1 MTKPGISVVIVS
13 WNTREITDRCLASIK
28 KAVDFVKKLADVE
41 VIVVENAST
50 DGSYDMIA
58 KKHPWVKLF
67 NSGSDL
73 GYGKGNNYGFKRTN
87 PEYDYVLLL
96 NNDAYV
102 REDTLA
108 KCLLFFQRE
117 KGCDLMGCQLRYEDG
132 RFQPS
137 AGYLPTPF
145 SVWGWIWGLDQI
157 PGIKGLFRP
166 VHPKYPEF
174 FKSDRE
180 VGWVMGAFL
189 FMKRP
194 VYEKTNGFDENFFLY
209 MEEVEWCRRVS
220 EAGFHIWY
228 TPHFDI
234 IHVDKASAFGLPEE
248 MVKIFYREI
257 MGLMYLLRKY
267 YPQEMW
273 WIKISTQIGITV
285 RLIAFTILGN
295 NMRREAYLKILK
307 NL

>member
-13 WNTREITDRCLASIK
+13 WNTRDITDHCLACMK
-28 KAVDFVKKLADVE
+28 KAVDFVKKQADVE

-58 KKHPWVKLF
+58 KKYPWVKLF
-67 NSGSDL
+67 DSGSDL

-87 PEYDYVLLL
+87 PKYEYLLLL

-108 KCLLFFQRE
+108 NSLLFFQRQ
-117 KGCDLMGCQLRYEDG
+117 KDCDLMGCQLRYESG

-145 SVWGWIWGLDQI
+145 AVWGWIWGLNLI
-157 PGIKGLFRP
+157 PGIKGLFKP
-166 VHPKYPEF
+166 VHPKNPEF

-189 FMKRP
+189 FMKRK
-194 VYEKTNGFDENFFLY
+194 VYEKTDGFDENFFMY
-209 MEEVEWCRRVS
+209 MEEVEWCRRVG

-228 TPHFDI
+228 TPHFNI
-234 IHVDKASAFGLPEE
+234 THVDKASAFGLPEE
-248 MVKIFYREI
+248 LIKIFYREI
-257 MGLMYLLRKY
+257 MGLMYFLRKY
-267 YPQEMW
+267 YPGQMW
-273 WIKISTQIGITV
+273 WIKAVTRIGIFV
-285 RLIAFTILGN
+285 RLVAFSVLGN
-295 NMRREAYLKILK
+295 AMRREAYIKILK